1 MHLLIVLLAY
11 KKRECSRRQ
20 KKKPPKKQNKNLSQ
34 MPFVS
39 KFHFFLHCLTNQIMP
54 TEALHCGESNTKPY
68 RAGKR
73 LNIKAPELMSP
84 QRKRQAF
91 STKLEKPPHV

>member
-1 MHLLIVLLAY
+1 MFKAT
-11 KKRECSRRQ
+11 
-20 KKKPPKKQNKNLSQ
+20 KKPQKTKPKIFPRCLFS
-34 MPFVS
+34 S

-73 LNIKAPELMSP
+73 LNIKSPELMSP

>member
-1 MHLLIVLLAY
+1 MFKATKNKTKQT
-11 KKRECSRRQ
+11 KKTQ
-20 KKKPPKKQNKNLSQ
+20 NLSQ

-73 LNIKAPELMSP
+73 LNIKAPKLMSP